1 MKRSFILNCVV
12 LELPTHRER
21 TVFAPQTQ
29 QWDLLMW
36 ILKPK
41 SRQHIC
47 LTGSSELNMICSKRA
62 PVVPSV
68 LGIFVSEWL
77 FFFHKT
83 GNSDT
88 TKSNHPQDASWIWFE
103 LQTFY
108 RWDQRGA
115 SFFRCW
121 QTTQHKDKRTKGL
134 LLMERTY
141 LPHVPIAVFLRYP
154 VGYIGSTAYPD
165 CPVVGV
171 NPSFAWRGRKAE
183 AERQDAQ
190 QAPSPSGVADHLLPL
205 LTRLFSSS
213 SSSSSADRQTT
224 KLLFSPS
231 KTFIET
237 QLSGQR
243 HRERRQG
250 KYVPYPKT
258 SACHM
263 GELQVC
269 VPSAL
274 SLIPLLSFFL
284 HGGGGGSLS
293 EWTCP
298 CAVRLCA
305 RVCGRPC
312 ARRASRGWSLFSAD
326 NSDVAPLSSSGI
338 HVAKWLQRLPTNN

>member
-1 MKRSFILNCVV
+1 MAFFL
-12 LELPTHRER
+12 
-21 TVFAPQTQ
+21 
-29 QWDLLMW
+29 
-36 ILKPK
+36 ILKP
-41 SRQHIC
+41 
-47 LTGSSELNMICSKRA
+47 
-62 PVVPSV
+62 
-68 LGIFVSEWL
+68 
-77 FFFHKT
+77 

-88 TKSNHPQDASWIWFE
+88 TKSDHPKTLRGFGLNFRHLTGEIDAARPS
-103 LQTFY
+103 LSA
-108 RWDQRGA
+108 DK
-115 SFFRCW
+115 
-121 QTTQHKDKRTKGL
+121 QHNTRTNERKDL

-141 LPHVPIAVFLRYP
+141 LSHVPIAVFLRYP
-154 VGYIGSTAYPD
+154 VGYIGSTAYPH

-213 SSSSSADRQTT
+213 SADRQTT

-237 QLSGQR
+237 QLSGQGR
-243 HRERRQG
+243 RERRQG

-274 SLIPLLSFFL
+274 SLIPPLSFFL
-284 HGGGGGSLS
+284 HGGGEGSLS

-312 ARRASRGWSLFSAD
+312 AGRASRGWSLFSAD
-326 NSDVAPLSSSGI
+326 NSDVAPLSSSAF